1 MKTILCAVALLVI
14 IFSTS
19 AKAEDYNDFESQ
31 PSKSSVSDSAIKR
44 DLTVPSV
51 DDIYRATRRVEGVN
65 FEKLATKT
73 DARRIAEDVV
83 REHQRKD
90 GAHGGIL
97 VRKLPK
103 RHVRHL
109 SVRNRKHHRL
119 AKKPTMA
126 VKIKEV
132 QHTAKT
138 NVKATAEETEANIF
152 PLSFLGAMLVLLA
165 LLGILLVKRK
175 TASEPLPAAA
185 TPNSRRRAGL
195 YIHPGRRDAR
205 AGQDA
210 YRGQDLSE

>member
-1 MKTILCAVALLVI
+1 MKKIISAVVLLVI
-14 IFSTS
+14 MFSNS
-19 AKAEDYNDFESQ
+19 AKAENYDDFVSQ
-31 PSKSSVSDSAIKR
+31 VKTSVSDSAIKR
-44 DLTVPSV
+44 DLSVPSV
-51 DDIYRATRRVEGVN
+51 DDIYRATRRVEAVN
-65 FEKLATKT
+65 FKKLATKT

-132 QHTAKT
+132 QHTAKA
-138 NVKATAEETEANIF
+138 NVKAIAEETEANIF